1 MSDSDRAAATAVG
14 QSDTTP
20 AAEPAP
26 LFDIL
31 DLDSEA
37 EEAEPDISLERNGY
51 RVTITVADDANL
63 DSTALCEA
71 ALAVLIEEAAPVGQ
85 LDLHLVD
92 IDTIRDLNNTH
103 MRSDEPT
110 DVLAFPLDPDDFD
123 TMAAG
128 DRAVMLGDVVICPAV
143 AFAQA
148 PGHTGSFQAEMLLLA
163 IHGTLHVLGHDHG
176 ETDER
181 LVMQSR
187 ERHHLAAL
195 DLVHPVPA
203 P

>member
-1 MSDSDRAAATAVG
+1 MSDG
-14 QSDTTP
+14 ETTEAPQPVDP
-20 AAEPAP
+20 ADAPAPAP
-26 LFDIL
+26 LFEML
-31 DLDSEA
+31 DLDTVA
-37 EEAEPDISLERNGY
+37 DEAEPDFSLDRSGY
-51 RVTITVADDANL
+51 IVTITVATDA
-63 DSTALCEA
+63 DIDVGVLCEA
-71 ALAVLIEEAAPVGQ
+71 ALAVLIEETAPKGQ

-92 IDTIRDLNNTH
+92 AETIQDLNKTH

-123 TMAAG
+123 MAAAG
-128 DRAVMLGDVVICPAV
+128 DRPAMLGDVVICPSV

-148 PGHTGSFQAEMLLLA
+148 PGHTGSFEAEMLLLA

-176 ETDER
+176 KTAER
-181 LVMQSR
+181 LLMQKR
-187 ERHHLAAL
+187 ERQHLASR